1 MVFSMPPITVKRSH
15 AMDLFLTRHASEVKG
30 TLSGFDRVRFRG
42 TLRWL
47 ANLPGMGVWLSHAGV
62 LLKDFGEYAMGL
74 TNRIKEATRELAEK
88 AGRPVIY
95 LHSSSLRKEDFAR
108 DIAEREGIAE
118 GLVCVLS
125 AVEPC
130 HTFTVG
136 PNREAKKL
144 ELRSHQGKCLH
155 QYFYLIDPQ
164 LGWLN
169 VRLQT
174 WLPFT
179 VHVVINGREWLSQQL
194 FRKGLAFERRDNCFI
209 DIADVRRAQ
218 RIMDRQLASDWP
230 RLLDRLLRRVHPA
243 HRTLFGRERLDYYW
257 SADETEWASDV
268 MFRSPADLSA
278 LYPRLVR
285 HAMLSFGGGDVLRFL
300 GKRPCVQQFRN
311 AEILSH
317 LGARCEGVRV
327 KHAWDRNSLKMYDK
341 QQSVLRVET
350 TINNT
355 RQMKVFRTPQ
365 NDPDGP
371 QSWQKLRKGVADLA
385 RRAEISQ
392 KSNER
397 YLDALSAVEAEP
409 TLAETAAQVCRRAR
423 WNGRP
428 VRALNPLADQDARL
442 LEAVSR
448 GEFLLQGFRNR
459 DLRGILFGE
468 AKSAD
473 TRRREMAKATRLIR
487 MLRAH
492 GLVHKVAKTHRYTV
506 STHGREIITA
516 LLAARSANA
525 HKLMQIA
532 A

>member
-1 MVFSMPPITVKRSH
+1 MQS
-15 AMDLFLTRHASEVKG
+15 FLTRHASEVKG

-47 ANLPGMGVWLSHAGV
+47 ASTPGLGTWLNRAKV
-62 LLKDFGEYAMGL
+62 LLKDFTGYAMGL
-74 TNRIKEATRELAEK
+74 TERIKAGTRELTEK

-95 LHSSSLRKEDFAR
+95 LQSAAVRKEDYAR
-108 DIAEREGIAE
+108 SIAERDGVSE
-118 GLVCVLS
+118 GLVCVLW

-130 HTFTVG
+130 LTFTVG
-136 PNREAKKL
+136 PNREAKRL
-144 ELRSHQGKCLH
+144 ELRCEQKKCLH
-155 QYFYLIDPQ
+155 YYFYLVDSR

-174 WLPFT
+174 WMPFT
-179 VHVVINGREWLSQQL
+179 VHVVVNGREWLSREL
-194 FRKGLAFERRDNCFI
+194 CRKGIGFERRDNCFV
-209 DIADVRRAQ
+209 DVENISGAQ
-218 RIMDRQLASDWP
+218 RIMNRQLGSDWP
-230 RLLDRLLRRVHPA
+230 RLLDRLLRQVHPS
-243 HRTLFGRERLDYYW
+243 HRTLFGRQRLEYYW
-257 SADETEWASDV
+257 SADETEWATDV
-268 MFRSPADLSA
+268 MFRTPQDLSA

-285 HAMLSFGGGDVLRFL
+285 HAMMNFGSREVLRFL
-300 GKRPCVQQFRN
+300 GKRPCVEQFRK

-317 LGARCEGVRV
+317 LGVRCEGVRV
-327 KHAWDRNSLKMYDK
+327 KHALDRNSVKMYDK

-355 RQMKVFRTPQ
+355 RQMKVFRAAE
-365 NDPDGP
+365 NNPDGP

-397 YLDALSAVEAEP
+397 YLDALAAVEAEP
-409 TLAETAAQVCRRAR
+409 TLAETVAQVCRPTR

-428 VRALNPLADQDARL
+428 VRALNPLADGDATL

-459 DLRGILFGE
+459 DLRGSLFGE
-468 AKSAD
+468 AKSAHA
-473 TRRREMAKATRLIR
+473 RRRQMGKVTRLITI
-487 MLRAH
+487 LRAH
-492 GLVHKVAKTHRYTV
+492 GLVHKVAKTHRYMV
-506 STHGREIITA
+506 STYGREVITA

-525 HKLMQIA
+525 NKLMQIA

>member
-1 MVFSMPPITVKRSH
+1 MQS
-15 AMDLFLTRHASEVKG
+15 FLTRHASEVKG

-47 ANLPGMGVWLSHAGV
+47 ANLPGMSVWLSHVGV
-62 LLKDFGEYAMGL
+62 LLKDFTGYAMGL
-74 TNRIKEATRELAEK
+74 TERIKAGTRELAEK
-88 AGRPVIY
+88 AGRPVEY
-95 LHSSSLRKEDFAR
+95 LPSAALRKEDYAR
-108 DIAEREGIAE
+108 DIAEREGVSE

-130 HTFTVG
+130 LTFTVG
-136 PNREAKKL
+136 PNREAKRL
-144 ELRSHQGKCLH
+144 ELRSEQKKCLH
-155 QYFYLIDPQ
+155 YYFYLIDRR

-174 WLPFT
+174 WMPFT
-179 VHVVINGREWLSQQL
+179 VQVVINGREWLSREL
-194 FRKGLAFERRDNCFI
+194 CRRGIGFERRDNCFV
-209 DIADVRRAQ
+209 DVENICRAQ
-218 RIMDRQLASDWP
+218 RIMDRQLGSDWS
-230 RLLDRLLRRVHPA
+230 RLLDRLLRQVHPS
-243 HRTLFGRERLDYYW
+243 HRTLFGKERLDYYW
-257 SADETEWASDV
+257 SADETEWATDV
-268 MFRSPADLSA
+268 LFRSPEDLSA

-285 HAMLSFGGGDVLRFL
+285 QAMMGFGSRDVLRFL
-300 GKRPCVQQFRN
+300 GKRPCVEQFRK

-317 LGARCEGVRV
+317 LGVRCEGVRV
-327 KHAWDRNSLKMYDK
+327 KHALDRNSVKMYDK
-341 QQSVLRVET
+341 QQSVLLVET

-355 RQMKVFRTPQ
+355 RQMKAFRASE
-365 NDPDGP
+365 NNPDGP

-409 TLAETAAQVCRRAR
+409 TLAETVAQVCRRAR

-428 VRALNPLADQDARL
+428 VRALNPLADGDAAL
-442 LEAVSR
+442 LESVSR

-473 TRRREMAKATRLIR
+473 TRRHQMGKVTRLIT

-506 STHGREIITA
+506 STYGRQIITA
-516 LLAARSANA
+516 LLAARSVNTR
-525 HKLMQIA
+525 KLMQIA